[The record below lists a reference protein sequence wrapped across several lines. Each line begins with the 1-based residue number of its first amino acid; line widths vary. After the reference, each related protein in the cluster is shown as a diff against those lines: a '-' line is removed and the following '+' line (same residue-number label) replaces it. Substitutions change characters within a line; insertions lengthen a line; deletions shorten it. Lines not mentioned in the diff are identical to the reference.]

1 MAEAA
6 ELSDISDT
14 AIHTDSDF
22 EVSEPGSD
30 VDSQPGP
37 SSPKKGKVSAPA
49 FMKKFTGAATY
60 KSRYIIMCV
69 HVLTIANV
77 CSMF

>member
-22 EVSEPGSD
+22 EASEPGSD

-37 SSPKKGKVSAPA
+37 SSPNKGKVSAPCIHEEI
-49 FMKKFTGAATY
+49 Y
-60 KSRYIIMCV
+60 WCCNLQV
-69 HVLTIANV
+69 
-77 CSMF
+77 